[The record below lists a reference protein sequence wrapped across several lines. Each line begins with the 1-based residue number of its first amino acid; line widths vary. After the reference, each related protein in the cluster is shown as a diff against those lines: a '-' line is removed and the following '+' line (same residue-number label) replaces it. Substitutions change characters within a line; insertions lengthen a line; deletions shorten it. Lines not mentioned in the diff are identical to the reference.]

1 MNEHSV
7 IDIKDFSYEKYIWT
21 LLTLAHHHHIPID
34 RIGQEICERT
44 GIVYPLYRALIS
56 NEQAQESICIVA
68 GIHGNEIAGPLSILR
83 LFESFVHELPTQFRY
98 IVYPVI
104 NPTGFD
110 LRQRYDTDGRDLN
123 AIYSVTLK
131 SKNYRE
137 NQAFFEDAKKFG
149 PYEVVLTLHED
160 SDLEK
165 FYMYGLG
172 KKNLDF
178 YHAICAFARMLCPAW
193 ANADIYGAASDE
205 FGLVLSNARDHAFD
219 GALYHQGLA
228 KVALTLETPG
238 KLDVHFRANMMA
250 QLVLHCLH
258 LLGAMSWMAPYC
270 IDPPHHEHA
279 KANLAHLEQN
289 PVSS

>member
-7 IDIKDFSYEKYIWT
+7 IDINNFSYEKYVWT
-21 LLTLAHHHHIPID
+21 LLTLAHHHKIPIE
-34 RIGQEICERT
+34 RIGQEECERT
-44 GIVYPLYRALIS
+44 GMIYPLYRLAVNLD
-56 NEQAQESICIVA
+56 QGQESICIVS
-68 GIHGNEIAGPLSILR
+68 GIHGNEIAGPLSVLR
-83 LFESFVHELPTQFRY
+83 MLETFIHELPGHFRY

-149 PYEVVLTLHED
+149 PYEAVLTLHED

-178 YHAICAFARMLCPAW
+178 YHAVCSFAKMLCPAW
-193 ANADIYGAASDE
+193 VNSDIYGVNSDE
-205 FGLVLSNARDHAFD
+205 FGLVLATARDHAFD
-219 GALYHQGLA
+219 GALYHQGMA

-250 QLVLHCLH
+250 HLVLHCMH
-258 LLGAMSWMAPYC
+258 LLGAMSRMAPYC
-270 IDPPHHEHA
+270 SNQSHPHEREKAILAHA
-279 KANLAHLEQN
+279 K
-289 PVSS
+289 